1 MTVQECADL
10 LNCNARVIRESI
22 DNKTFPFGISFMSSA
37 GQKIYK
43 ISKIAFDRWYY
54 GKDI

>member
-10 LNCNARVIRESI
+10 LNCNTQAIREGI
-22 DNKTFPFGISFMSSA
+22 ENKTFPFGIMFKSA
-37 GQKIYK
+37 TGKRIYK
-43 ISKIAFDRWYY
+43 ISRIAFNRWYY